1 MSLLGLA
8 LTTVFFVAFG
18 FSVLL
23 WFLKD
28 NTGLNSEWW
37 A

>member
-1 MSLLGLA
+1 MSPIEVA
-8 LTTVFFVAFG
+8 LTTVFLIAFG
-18 FSVLL
+18 FHILL

-28 NTGLNSEWW
+28 STGLNSEWW